1 MKVFVYLVE
10 PAQYTVDL
18 TKNIYDINKINYCF
32 IKKDSYSKSII
43 NSNKVSLESLSFQ
56 SKFLFLIK
64 TFKNNDFIIING
76 YNNYPFVLNFMLNLF
91 SVKKKYI
98 AIESDSQL
106 ILPNNF
112 FKRLIKWLY
121 LSVIFKNKYILGF
134 SGGNY
139 SHKKL
144 FSNYGMN
151 KERINLM
158 PMMVN
163 NSRFFND
170 FKSFPETFTFLY
182 VGRLVEIKNV
192 ENLIIEFNRHFT
204 NRKALLKIVGAGTN
218 EKYLKDRYS
227 SSKILFLG
235 SLFSDELTAQYH
247 SASCFVIPSIFEPW
261 GLVINE
267 ALSSGL
273 PVISLVNIGANEDL
287 IINQETGRIANNML
301 HFGKI
306 MVEFYNNPIIL
317 KKYSYN
323 AKELMNK
330 KWNYDFYYKCL
341 STVLDK
347 FK

>member
-10 PAQYTVDL
+10 PAQYTIDL
-18 TKNIYDINKINYCF
+18 TKNIYDINEINYCF
-32 IKKDSYSKSII
+32 IKNDSYSKSII
-43 NSNKVSLESLSFQ
+43 NSNKVSLESLSFL

-76 YNNYPFVLNFMLNLF
+76 YNNYPFVLNFILNLF
-91 SVKKKYI
+91 SIKKKYI

-112 FKRLIKWLY
+112 FKRFIKWLY
-121 LSVIFKNKYILGF
+121 LSVIFKNRYILGF

-144 FSNYGMN
+144 FSNYGMD

-182 VGRLVEIKNV
+182 VGRLVEIKNI
-192 ENLIIEFNRHFT
+192 ENLIIEFNKHFT
-204 NRKALLKIVGAGTN
+204 NKKALLKIVGSGSN
-218 EKYLKDRYS
+218 ERYLKDKYS

-235 SLFSDELTAQYH
+235 PLFNDELTTQYH
-247 SASCFVIPSIFEPW
+247 SASCFVIPSIYEPW

-273 PVISLVNIGANEDL
+273 PVISLVNIGANQDL
-287 IINQETGRIANNML
+287 IINQETGKIANNMI

-306 MVEFYNNPIIL
+306 MVELYNNPTIL
-317 KKYSYN
+317 KKYSSN